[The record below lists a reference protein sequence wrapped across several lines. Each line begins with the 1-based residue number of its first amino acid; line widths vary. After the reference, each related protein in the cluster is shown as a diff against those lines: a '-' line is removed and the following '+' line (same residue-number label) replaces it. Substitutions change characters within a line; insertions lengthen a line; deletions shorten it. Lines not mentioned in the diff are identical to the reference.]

1 MSHYLITAI
10 ALIAFAANS
19 LLCRLAL
26 AQGAIDA
33 GSFTAIR
40 IISGALTLLVIH
52 LVLQR
57 KERVSLTDNKSLLF
71 LGGVALFI
79 YAITFSFAYLEL
91 ATGTGALLLFGSV
104 QLTMI
109 SVHLLRGNRLNKFE
123 WLGLITAMVGF
134 ILLMLPSATAPDL
147 WSAVLMVVSGIAW
160 AAFSMLGQRASSPR
174 IGTTQGFISAAVII
188 LLCSPWLIELD
199 SITVVGALWATVS
212 GVVASAMGYVVWYS
226 AIKSLSLLQ
235 ASVAQLCVPVIALF
249 AGVALLG
256 EQLNTVLLVSSA
268 LILGGIALLFIRKNG

>member
-40 IISGALTLLVIH
+40 LISGALTLLVIH
-52 LVLQR
+52 LLLQR

-199 SITVVGALWATVS
+199 SITAAGALWATVS